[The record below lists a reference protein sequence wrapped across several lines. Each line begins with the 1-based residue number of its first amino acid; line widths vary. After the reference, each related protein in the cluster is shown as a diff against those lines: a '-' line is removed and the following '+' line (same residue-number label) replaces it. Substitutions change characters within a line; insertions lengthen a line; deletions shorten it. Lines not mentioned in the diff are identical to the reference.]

1 MWLSLVERYVRDVEV
16 AGSNPVTPIFPWKYG
31 LFWKSVFFCCHFF
44 TEDLGV
50 GKIFWLEKRECAKDW
65 KRGRSNKVP
74 TKFKIMYARGFLKGV
89 WGRSGENTVWNIWT
103 WFKGNIEDYRGVQQ
117 LGEDWGLYVSEK
129 EPVSNVSNVST
140 FVDIKKC
147 LYWNGYRHFYFL
159 KCTFNSALKRKGDK
173 WNMFQE
179 VFQK

>member
-31 LFWKSVFFCCHFF
+31 LFWKLVFFCCHFF
-44 TEDLGV
+44 TEDLDV

-103 WFKGNIEDYRGVQQ
+103 WFKGEIERMERVPTVG
-117 LGEDWGLYVSEK
+117 WGLGPLCEWKRASFKCFKCFNFFWY
-129 EPVSNVSNVST
+129 
-140 FVDIKKC
+140 KKMSV
-147 LYWNGYRHFYFL
+147 LKWIQAFLFFKVYF
-159 KCTFNSALKRKGDK
+159 
-173 WNMFQE
+173 
-179 VFQK
+179 